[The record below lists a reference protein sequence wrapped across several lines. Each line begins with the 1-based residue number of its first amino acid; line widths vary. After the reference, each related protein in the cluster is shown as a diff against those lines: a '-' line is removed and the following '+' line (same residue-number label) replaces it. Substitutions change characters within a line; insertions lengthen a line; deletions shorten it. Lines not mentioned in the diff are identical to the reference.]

1 MIVVTLALTIIFAW
15 VAGYALGYLVGL
27 AKEHKLQAKEEQ
39 SQASRN
45 EIVGEAIDK
54 LYQPKEPP
62 KATMI
67 SADDPVLA
75 MKYETEE
82 MHRKLNPHIPGN
94 ENEK

>member
-27 AKEHKLQAKEEQ
+27 AKEEQ